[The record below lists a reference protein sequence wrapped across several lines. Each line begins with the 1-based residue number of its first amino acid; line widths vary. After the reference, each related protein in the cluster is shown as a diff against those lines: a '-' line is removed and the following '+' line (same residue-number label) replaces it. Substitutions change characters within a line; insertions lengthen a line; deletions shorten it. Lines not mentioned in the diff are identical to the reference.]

1 MLILFRC
8 IVGYLFIVAGVFGV
22 LSLIGKFDDT
32 FARLAKNDALASR
45 LRLAFGSSLLILS
58 AALLLALFF
67 ADNVLLFCN
76 SHNIFSFSTIKMT
89 LLAIV
94 LLGGVLIA
102 FGKGDWL
109 ISFYSY
115 VPDAKLADY
124 HLWRLR
130 LVVAFEA
137 FLFSS
142 VFWPKVIFEELD
154 KKEWGFVVVAVIVVV
169 WILLQIFGHKWT
181 KKKVIRN

>member
-1 MLILFRC
+1 MLAVKPKHVNGIFTEENVKIGKGKTL
-8 IVGYLFIVAGVFGV
+8 ISIVAG
-22 LSLIGKFDDT
+22 L
-32 FARLAKNDALASR
+32 
-45 LRLAFGSSLLILS
+45 
-58 AALLLALFF
+58 
-67 ADNVLLFCN
+67 
-76 SHNIFSFSTIKMT
+76 T
-89 LLAIV
+89 LDKIN
-94 LLGGVLIA
+94 
-102 FGKGDWL
+102 
-109 ISFYSY
+109 SY

-154 KKEWGFVVVAVIVVV
+154 KKEWGFVVVAVIVAV

>member
-1 MLILFRC
+1 M
-8 IVGYLFIVAGVFGV
+8 VAVVFGV
-22 LSLIGKFDDT
+22 LSLMGKFDGG
-32 FARLAKNDALASR
+32 FARLSKNGTLALR
-45 LRLAFGSSLLILS
+45 MRIAFGSGLLTLS
-58 AALLLALFF
+58 VALLFALFF
-67 ADNVLLFCN
+67 ADDVLLFCN
-76 SHNIFSFSTIKMT
+76 SHNVFSFYTIKMA
-89 LLAIV
+89 LLVIV

-154 KKEWGFVVVAVIVVV
+154 KKEWGIVVVAVIFVV